1 MCVGYCREY
10 VDGYKASFCA
20 GEMMETVMDK
30 LQETSAVAEACGAL
44 IQTLVH
50 QLTFSGVL
58 TTAEAQTVFDLAEKR
73 ARQKDGMEAVAEA
86 IVMLGSQ
93 MNWDKLFE
101 REVRGR

>member
-1 MCVGYCREY
+1 
-10 VDGYKASFCA
+10 
-20 GEMMETVMDK
+20 MDK
-30 LQETSAVAEACGAL
+30 LQELPPSAMADACGAL

-86 IVMLGSQ
+86 IVMLSGQ
-93 MNWDKLFE
+93 MDWDKLFE

>member
-1 MCVGYCREY
+1 VLELVEGLPAQAACVS
-10 VDGYKASFCA
+10 K
-20 GEMMETVMDK
+20 GEGMETVMDK
-30 LQETSAVAEACGAL
+30 LQELPTSAVADACGAL

-73 ARQKDGMEAVAEA
+73 TRQKDGMEAVAEA